1 MALLYDTYFTVA
13 LSFVIFVGLMWKYD
27 VHGMLLRSLD
37 ARAERIRGELED
49 AKRLREEAQALLA
62 SYERKHKEVEETSA
76 AIVARAKEEAT
87 MAAEQAQKDLAAS
100 IERRLKGATDQIAA
114 AEAAAMREVKDRAV
128 SVAVAA
134 AAEVIARSMTKK
146 TAAQRIDASIAEV
159 AQRLN

>member
-13 LSFVIFVGLMWKYD
+13 LSFVIFVGIMWKYD
-27 VHGMLLRSLD
+27 VHGMLLRALD

-62 SYERKHKEVEETSA
+62 GYERKQKEVEETSA

-87 MAAEQAQKDLAAS
+87 IAAEQAKKDLAAS
-100 IERRLKGATDQIAA
+100 IDRRLKAATDQIAA

-134 AAEVIARSMTKK
+134 AADVIAKSMNKK
-146 TAAQRIDASIAEV
+146 AAAQRIDASIAEV